1 MKRDNNSKIWYKYN
15 GLTPTDGSLAF
26 IIAFVG
32 SLIFSFALSTSIKDQ
47 NALSIVFSVINQ
59 LFFIATAYYV
69 SRKAFKRDC
78 PDIKRGTFNSVCY
91 SLGFNKRTKA
101 SLLVL
106 CVLMPIFSILAF
118 LPISALVEYLFK
130 LMGYNQTPTYADY
143 TSSVGMFLACVV
155 VLCILPAFGEE
166 MVMRGAL
173 ARGLRAKGTI
183 FAIVVSSLMFAFL
196 HGSPVQFIH
205 QFLIGLIMAYITIL
219 TDCIWH
225 SVIFHFVNN
234 FAVILYEF
242 IYKQSGATYVLPTWS
257 YGVMFVV
264 GLLGLGGLLVLF
276 TIICVKTAREKQNA
290 QNKPQETD
298 RKESI
303 VKTLFDT
310 SEYKYKSYEKTPCAT
325 LYVALA
331 LVILIWIANTVV
343 GWIQ

>member
-1 MKRDNNSKIWYKYN
+1 MKQEKTSQTRFKYN

-26 IIAFVG
+26 IIGFVG
-32 SLIFSFALSTSIKDQ
+32 SLIFSFALSMTITDQ
-47 NALSIVFSVINQ
+47 NILSIVFSIINQ
-59 LFFIATAYYV
+59 LFFIGTAFFV
-69 SRKAFKRDC
+69 AKKAFRRDC
-78 PDIKRGTFNSVCY
+78 PDIRSGTFYSVGY
-91 SLGFNKRTKA
+91 SLGFNKRTNA
-101 SLLVL
+101 ILLLL
-106 CVLMPIFSILAF
+106 CVVMPIFAILAF
-118 LPISALVEYLFK
+118 LPISALVEYLFR
-130 LMGYNQTPTYADY
+130 LMGYKQTPTYADY

-166 MVMRGAL
+166 MLMRGAL
-173 ARGLRAKGTI
+173 TRGLRAKGTI
-183 FAIVVSSLMFAFL
+183 FAIAVSSAMFAFL

-205 QFLIGLIMAYITIL
+205 QFLIGAVMAYITVL

-242 IYKQSGATYVLPTWS
+242 IYKQTGATYVLPTWS

-276 TIICVKTAREKQNA
+276 TKISVKTAREKQPN
-290 QNKPQETD
+290 QPQETD
-298 RKESI
+298 GKKNI
-303 VKTLFDT
+303 LKTLFDS
-310 SEYKYKSYEKTPCAT
+310 SEYKYKAYDKTPNAT

-331 LVILIWIANTVV
+331 LVILVWIANTVI